1 MPPVLFGPLV
11 IVASLASPELL
22 PAPVLQTADAA
33 RIAETPALET
43 AGLKP
48 GDHIKALTSQ
58 GEWIVGR
65 FEWLRDDELVLS
77 TPARAVVLHQEQLWE
92 VRAKGHRPRPIV
104 RYFLKG
110 LALGALVSAS
120 VLLQQELEDCNVY
133 CTPDDER
140 LRVDEAAAMT
150 TFFGIVGSVIGA
162 FTTHTPERVIY
173 ARSSGA
179 SAPPSGPRLAFRLSR
194 RF

>member
-1 MPPVLFGPLV
+1 MPSVLFVTLV
-11 IVASLASPELL
+11 IVASLASQELL
-22 PAPVLQTADAA
+22 PAPVLRPADASQV
-33 RIAETPALET
+33 AETPALET
-43 AGLKP
+43 SGLTA

-58 GEWIVGR
+58 GEWIAGR
-65 FEWLRDDELVLS
+65 FEGLRGGELILS

-110 LALGALVSAS
+110 MLLGALVSVS
-120 VLLQQELEDCNVY
+120 MLVQQGLEDCNLY

-140 LRVDEAAAMT
+140 LRVDEAVAIS
-150 TFFGIVGSVIGA
+150 TFFGMVGGVIGG

-173 ARSSGA
+173 ARSSVS
-179 SAPPSGPRLAFRLSR
+179 SAPPAGPRLAFRLSR